1 MRHGAKIAAGGALI
15 LAIGLAGLGFGG
27 WLLWLAATSPSNR
40 VVTELTCIGGVLL
53 VVFGAALGLIGIGT
67 LLSGLTAIAVDV
79 QWDVQPT
86 MARLG
91 ETLNVK
97 ATITPHRPVLV
108 GPGHVRLVK
117 REHLS
122 YWVRSLLSKTQRRKE
137 EDTAETIVQE
147 AMLLRHAVE
156 QPPGVP
162 LRLSARLRVPPEEM
176 ATFQREETSPLGKD
190 THRVSWRVT
199 LDLPLRGWPDAY
211 EAVDIRILPVSTA
224 PRAVTDQ
231 MGASVVRGSLG
242 EPLYLTLA
250 QASMYVGDTLS
261 GMVHWEGREE
271 ATVWVSAGYR
281 VVAEAKT
288 WATIIGQANFK
299 LSAGAQAPFA
309 FAIPAEG
316 PLSYKGKLFAIHWF
330 VLARAGETQQEIE
343 VQVRAREETPPISL
357 S

>member
-27 WLLWLAATSPSNR
+27 WLLWLAATSSSNR
-40 VVTELTCIGGVLL
+40 VFTELTCIGGVLL
-53 VVFGAALGLIGIGT
+53 VVFGAALGLFGIGT
-67 LLSGLTAIAVDV
+67 LLSGLTAIAIDV
-79 QWDVQPT
+79 QWDVQPK

-147 AMLLRHAVE
+147 VMLLSHAVE

-190 THRVSWRVT
+190 THRVSWQVT
-199 LDLPLRGWPDAY
+199 LDLPLRSWPDAY
-211 EAVDIRILPVSTA
+211 KAVDVRILPVSTA
-224 PRAVTDQ
+224 SLAMTNQ
-231 MGASVVRGSLG
+231 TGSSVVRGPLS

-250 QASMYVGDTLS
+250 QTSLCVGDVLS
-261 GMVHWEGREE
+261 GTVHWGGSDE
-271 ATVWVSAGYR
+271 ADVWVSAGYR
-281 VVAEAKT
+281 IVAEART
-288 WATIIGQANFK
+288 WTTIIGQANFR
-299 LSAGAQAPFA
+299 LAAGGQAPFA

-316 PLSYKGKLFAIHWF
+316 PLSYKGKLFAIRWF
-330 VLARAGETQQEIE
+330 VLAQAGEKQQEME
-343 VQVRAREETPPISL
+343 VRVRAREETPPISL